1 MLGNRQ
7 SGTVTEIGFELY
19 NQMLEETISRM
30 RGEESVERVEPEI
43 SLKVPAFIPEAY
55 VKDAGQRLVIYKKLT
70 QAESEEDVL
79 DVQNEIHDRFGKYP
93 LATSYLF
100 EIMKL
105 RVLLKKLIV
114 RQIDFD
120 GKLVIISF
128 HPRTPAS
135 PDTIIGMM
143 RSEPKKYQFTPDYKL
158 VCSLKDTSFEA
169 ILEMAKSVLTR
180 LASAG

>member
-1 MLGNRQ
+1 MCWTCRTR
-7 SGTVTEIGFELY
+7 S
-19 NQMLEETISRM
+19 
-30 RGEESVERVEPEI
+30 
-43 SLKVPAFIPEAY
+43 A
-55 VKDAGQRLVIYKKLT
+55 
-70 QAESEEDVL
+70 
-79 DVQNEIHDRFGKYP
+79 DRFGKYP

-105 RVLLKKLIV
+105 RVLLKKLLV

-120 GKLVIISF
+120 GKAVIISF

-158 VCSLKDTSFEA
+158 VCTLKDTSFEG
-169 ILEMAKSVLTR
+169 ILEMAKSVLQR
-180 LASAG
+180 LLPVS